1 MNILW
6 FAFGVYILGVSVVL
20 WVRPSLMFDG
30 DAWKEFGLSQK
41 GNFTIFPFW
50 MFVLVWT
57 FVSYIVGTLCVVGF
71 SGIVTGPLVEPPG
84 WSSPGGPPGRSSPGG
99 PVADSWPPLLNPVAE
114 QEPTA
119 PPREATAADIVAAE
133 VPMGASV
140 ESDTSVIEKPQASVS
155 LDLIEKPLR
164 KKRAKGY
171 YIRGMIKGKPAY
183 VYYGTESPF

>member
-1 MNILW
+1 
-6 FAFGVYILGVSVVL
+6 
-20 WVRPSLMFDG
+20 
-30 DAWKEFGLSQK
+30 
-41 GNFTIFPFW
+41 

-71 SGIVTGPLVEPPG
+71 SGIVTGPLV
-84 WSSPGGPPGRSSPGG
+84 GPPGRSSPGE
-99 PVADSWPPLLNPVAE
+99 PVADVAE

-119 PPREATAADIVAAE
+119 PPREATAANIVAAE
-133 VPMGASV
+133 VPVGASV
-140 ESDTSVIEKPQASVS
+140 ESDTTVIEKAETPVS

>member
-6 FAFGVYILGVSVVL
+6 FAFGFYILGVSVVL
-20 WVRPSLMFDG
+20 WYRPSLMFDG

-71 SGIVTGPLVEPPG
+71 SGIA
-84 WSSPGGPPGRSSPGG
+84 GGPPGLNLPGG
-99 PVADSWPPLLNPVAE
+99 PVAVPQAVSNFFSVADK
-114 QEPTA
+114 TVA
-119 PPREATAADIVAAE
+119 AVADAAEADAAEADAVVAAAAAEAAE
-133 VPMGASV
+133 VPVGAVKSNTPAV
-140 ESDTSVIEKPQASVS
+140 

>member
-6 FAFGVYILGVSVVL
+6 FAFGFYILGVSVVL

-71 SGIVTGPLVEPPG
+71 SGIVTGPSPRSGEGVAL
-84 WSSPGGPPGRSSPGG
+84 SSS
-99 PVADSWPPLLNPVAE
+99 VADSWPPLVTPAAE

-119 PPREATAADIVAAE
+119 PPREAVAANIVAAE
-133 VPMGASV
+133 VPVGASV
-140 ESDTSVIEKPQASVS
+140 ESDTAVIEKPEPSVS

>member
-6 FAFGVYILGVSVVL
+6 FAFGFYILGVSVVL

-71 SGIVTGPLVEPPG
+71 SGIVAGPSPLRGEGVSL
-84 WSSPGGPPGRSSPGG
+84 SSSVAGSVAGP
-99 PVADSWPPLLNPVAE
+99 WPPLLTPVAE

-119 PPREATAADIVAAE
+119 PPREATAANIVAAE
-133 VPMGASV
+133 VPVGASV
-140 ESDTSVIEKPQASVS
+140 ESDTTVIEKAETPVS

>member
-20 WVRPSLMFDG
+20 WYRPSLMFDG

-71 SGIVTGPLVEPPG
+71 SGLVM
-84 WSSPGGPPGRSSPGG
+84 GPPGRSSLGG
-99 PVADSWPPLLNPVAE
+99 PVAGSATEPLVDSSWPLPS
-114 QEPTA
+114 EP
-119 PPREATAADIVAAE
+119 PSEAAATNE
-133 VPMGASV
+133 VPLGAVESEASV
-140 ESDTSVIEKPQASVS
+140 VDKPEAPAPLDFIEKP
-155 LDLIEKPLR
+155 PR
-164 KKRAKGY
+164 KKRTKGY
-171 YIRGMIKGKPAY
+171 YIRGMIKGKPTY

>member
-20 WVRPSLMFDG
+20 WYRPSLMFDG

-71 SGIVTGPLVEPPG
+71 SGIVAGPLASPEASPNAGPETEPL
-84 WSSPGGPPGRSSPGG
+84 
-99 PVADSWPPLLNPVAE
+99 ADSSLPLLSETPK
-114 QEPTA
+114 
-119 PPREATAADIVAAE
+119 EATVANTTAAE
-133 VPMGASV
+133 VPVGAFESETPGLDKPEASV
-140 ESDTSVIEKPQASVS
+140 P
-155 LDLIEKPLR
+155 LDFIEKPLR
-164 KKRAKGY
+164 KRRAKGY